1 MKTKLLYL
9 LSLICIHSIPS
20 FAGDKFEVN
29 GITYEVN
36 SSVTIDGVLTKG
48 NVSVISGTHKYS
60 GDIVIPSEVTY
71 NNFTYTVDKIN
82 YNAFYNCEDL
92 TSVAIPSSII
102 YIGSSAFYNCNKL
115 TTLSIPN
122 SVKEFGSGAVN
133 KCSGILLP
141 IYNASHFVY
150 MPEEYEGDYSIPY
163 GIECVINNAFD
174 HCTRL
179 NQITFPHSVKE
190 IGTHAFSSCT
200 NLSSVELSEGLEKIG
215 SSAFYLDQKLG
226 SIILPSTL
234 KEIGSS
240 AFSGTG
246 IKSIILPANVEAIEG
261 NPFDNCSE
269 LESIVVDSNNR
280 TYNSRNN
287 CNAIIKENVLCV
299 GCKNT
304 IIPDGVTTIA
314 QRAFSSCKGL
324 LSISIPSSTMTIEDF
339 AFSSCTNLSS
349 VELSEGLEKI
359 GTSAFHLDQKLE
371 SIILPSTLKEIGSSA
386 FNGCGLK
393 DIVSEISDP
402 FVIEK
407 SVFDD
412 YSHNCYNNAILYV
425 KQGKISVYRETD
437 GWNEF
442 KNIQEAQAD
451 INFADGTFSYIL
463 SQIRKEGTII
473 DLNSENDNII
483 IPEAVTYQ
491 GTMYTINKIKDR
503 AFAEKKLVTVTFPE
517 QNQTLGT
524 GMFEG
529 SYKLS
534 AIVWNRSDRPSDELI
549 RSIESPNVLFY
560 VKSEDVAPTNLTNVI
575 VNNVAKNIVLVDAPE
590 TSFYCPQEF
599 TAENISYTHTYSL
612 KTEKGVVQGWES
624 IALPFDVQKYET
636 ADGEA
641 KPYAVATSGEK
652 LFWLRELTDT
662 GFKET
667 TGIKA
672 NVPYIISMPNWEGY
686 QDFYNIEGDVTFS
699 AQNATVPKT
708 AVENVVYGNRIF
720 WPCFS
725 TMKSQSD
732 IYVLNKE
739 RIEFS
744 NSSNVYLPGSSFM
757 AGLRKASPF
766 ECYFTYSGASLA
778 RALSLNDMMGDDAT
792 GIIPILYNDDMK
804 VDGDN
809 VYINCSDNETLNIYT
824 LSGQNVKSL
833 KLNKGQNVVCGLT
846 KGIYVIKGKK
856 IAIQ

>member
-1 MKTKLLYL
+1 M
-9 LSLICIHSIPS
+9 
-20 FAGDKFEVN
+20 
-29 GITYEVN
+29 
-36 SSVTIDGVLTKG
+36 
-48 NVSVISGTHKYS
+48 
-60 GDIVIPSEVTY
+60 
-71 NNFTYTVDKIN
+71 
-82 YNAFYNCEDL
+82 
-92 TSVAIPSSII
+92 
-102 YIGSSAFYNCNKL
+102 
-115 TTLSIPN
+115 
-122 SVKEFGSGAVN
+122 
-133 KCSGILLP
+133 
-141 IYNASHFVY
+141 
-150 MPEEYEGDYSIPY
+150 
-163 GIECVINNAFD
+163 
-174 HCTRL
+174 
-179 NQITFPHSVKE
+179 
-190 IGTHAFSSCT
+190 
-200 NLSSVELSEGLEKIG
+200 
-215 SSAFYLDQKLG
+215 
-226 SIILPSTL
+226 
-234 KEIGSS
+234 
-240 AFSGTG
+240 
-246 IKSIILPANVEAIEG
+246 
-261 NPFDNCSE
+261 
-269 LESIVVDSNNR
+269 
-280 TYNSRNN
+280 
-287 CNAIIKENVLCV
+287 
-299 GCKNT
+299 
-304 IIPDGVTTIA
+304 
-314 QRAFSSCKGL
+314 
-324 LSISIPSSTMTIEDF
+324 
-339 AFSSCTNLSS
+339 
-349 VELSEGLEKI
+349 EKI
-359 GTSAFHLDQKLE
+359 GTSAFYLDQKLE